1 MKNYFLNP
9 RNYFFTWAPAK
20 KLFTKSGLLLPI
32 QPLDK
37 DSSQSL
43 EVQRVPR
50 TSEPCSHQEKGC
62 QAVGAGVLHS
72 LSSMFIDSS
81 SQNQAL
87 LLSYLSTCKWS
98 SCYIKIYVYIC
109 QLEFYLSLLVY
120 CLGRKRVS
128 QKPFQ
133 TVSDY
138 CLGNSP
144 KLFQNVSC
152 YLLLRPGKNPE

>member
-1 MKNYFLNP
+1 MKGYFLNP
-9 RNYFFTWAPAK
+9 RNYFLTWAPAK
-20 KLFTKSGLLLPI
+20 KLYIYKIRLAFYPS

-87 LLSYLSTCKWS
+87 LLSYLSTCKRS

-133 TVSDY
+133 TVSD
-138 CLGNSP
+138 
-144 KLFQNVSC
+144 
-152 YLLLRPGKNPE
+152 